1 MGWGQRIWVVESLS
15 IGFGDRLGC
24 VRGSNGF
31 GRYGFQIFGAFGVM
45 EMKMGFMINSIGMG

>member
-1 MGWGQRIWVVESLS
+1 MVESWS

-24 VRGSNGF
+24 VRAEWVRQVWTSDF
-31 GRYGFQIFGAFGVM
+31 GMLGAFGVM